1 MCGILGVKGSAP
13 VNQDLY
19 DGLLVLQHRGQDAAG
34 ITTVDNSQ
42 FLLKKG
48 NGQVADIFQAK
59 EMMSLKGNVGL
70 GHVRYPTAGTS
81 CASEAQPFYVS
92 APYGISMVHNG
103 NLTNAS
109 ELLDFTAQS
118 AKRHIN
124 TGSDSEAL
132 LNTFAHYLDMKCKI
146 QLTVEDIFEVVA
158 DVMEQAKGSY
168 SVIFYVLGVGMVAF
182 RDPNGIRP
190 FVFGTRNTEDGMEYM
205 FASESVAIDV
215 TGFTL
220 ERDVKP
226 GECIFIDENNSMHSR
241 LCYRGKAEHT
251 PCVFEYIYF
260 ARPDS
265 VIEGVSVYSARINMG
280 QRLGEKIKQQWQ
292 DEQID
297 VVIPIPET
305 SCTMAME
312 VAHCLKV
319 PYRNG
324 FVKNRYVGR
333 TFIMPGQTQRKKS
346 VRRKLNAIDE
356 EFKGKNV
363 LLVDDSIV
371 RGTTS
376 EEIVKMA
383 REAGAKKVMF
393 ASASPEIRHAN
404 VYGIN
409 MPTSK
414 ELIAHEKTNEQI
426 CQAIGADR
434 LIYQDINDLIDS
446 IKCENHAISKVE
458 TSVFD
463 GHYITGDICSDYL
476 QNLEQSRNNERLE
489 SQEAEPA

>member
-1 MCGILGVKGSAP
+1 MCGILGIKGSAP
-13 VNQDLY
+13 VNQDMY
-19 DGLLVLQHRGQDAAG
+19 DGLSVLQHRGQDAAG
-34 ITTVDNSQ
+34 ISTVYNSS

-48 NGQVADIFQAK
+48 NGLVADIFRTK
-59 EMMSLKGNVGL
+59 DMLSLKGNVGL

-103 NLTNAS
+103 NLSNAA
-109 ELLDFTAQS
+109 ELLKFTAQK

-132 LNTFAHYLDMKCKI
+132 LNIFAYYLELKGKNE
-146 QLTVEDIFEVVA
+146 LTKADIFDVVSS
-158 DVMEQAKGSY
+158 VMSKAKGSY
-168 SVIFYVLGVGMVAF
+168 AVVFYVLGVGMVAF

-190 FVFGTRNTEDGMEYM
+190 FVFGTRESQDGQE
-205 FASESVAIDV
+205 FIFSSESVAIDI
-215 TGFTL
+215 TGFKL
-220 ERDVKP
+220 ERDVMP
-226 GECIFIDENNSMHSR
+226 GECIFIDESNVMHNQV
-241 LCYRGKAEHT
+241 CNKGHIEHT

-265 VIEGVSVYSARINMG
+265 VIEGVSVYRARVNMG
-280 QRLGEKIKQQWQ
+280 EKLGGKIKNEWQ
-292 DEQID
+292 NEDID

-305 SCTMAME
+305 SCTTAIE
-312 VAHCLKV
+312 VAHSLNI

-346 VRRKLNAIDE
+346 VRRKLNAINA
-356 EFKGKNV
+356 EFEGKNV

-376 EEIVKMA
+376 KEIVKMA

-393 ASASPEIRHAN
+393 ASASPEIRYPN

-414 ELIAHEKTNEQI
+414 ELIAFGKDNREI
-426 CQAIGADR
+426 CNAIGADK
-434 LIYQDINDLIDS
+434 LIYLGINELADA
-446 IKCENHAISKVE
+446 IKCENPSITNLE

-463 GHYITGDICSDYL
+463 GKYITGDVCKDYL
-476 QNLEQSRNNERLE
+476 GNLESSRNNEQLE
-489 SQEAEPA
+489 SEMEAQI